1 MDSMMS
7 SPASS
12 ATTGLSGYSS
22 SGGLAWH
29 QGVLC
34 ALPECLWNIN
44 RYAEEKF
51 HVLLFSNPEIDP
63 TTFLCCIKLVISSL
77 CNCKAVNYLFPCIQI
92 STCKSEH
99 INYRSV
105 KVRTWDLVLI
115 GDLSLPMGMFQIGHL
130 LHYES
135 HVSTSL
141 LMMGTVVSGWSR
153 LYCLTVMTWVCL
165 WL

>member
-1 MDSMMS
+1 MLGIKVC
-7 SPASS
+7 S
-12 ATTGLSGYSS
+12 AHYPDVCGTSTGMKRRNFMYYFSLIQ
-22 SGGLAWH
+22 A
-29 QGVLC
+29 V
-34 ALPECLWNIN
+34 
-44 RYAEEKF
+44 
-51 HVLLFSNPEIDP
+51 SNPEIDP

-77 CNCKAVNYLFPCIQI
+77 CNYKAVNYLFPCIQI

-99 INYRSV
+99 INCRSV
-105 KVRTWDLVLI
+105 KVRTWGLVLI

-153 LYCLTVMTWVCL
+153 LYCLIVVTWVCL